1 MAHLE
6 VGGDPKTGLIHVVRN
21 DNSHKDLLIST
32 DGAGAIDL
40 VKQLLQTL
48 AAHPDSGQRDHLK
61 GLNPVGW
68 KIEGTS
74 KDFVVVAYELAL
86 GLPQSMA
93 LDRGQVDA
101 VIQALQDARGASPS
115 Q

>member
-21 DNSHKDLLIST
+21 DNGHKELLISA

-48 AAHPDSGQRDHLK
+48 AAHPDSAQRDHLQ

-68 KIEGTS
+68 KIDGTS
-74 KDFVVVAYELAL
+74 NDFVVVGYELAL
-86 GLPQSMA
+86 GLPLSMA
-93 LDRGQVDA
+93 IDRRQVDA
-101 VIQALQDARGASPS
+101 VIQALQAASEASPP